1 MKIFVQRLVCLKN
14 MHIMFRKLVKL
25 NGCSIIFFFQK
36 TLLVPLAADVI
47 VKVVVAAAPR
57 QFNSS
62 LCSIAHARAGPE
74 KFI

>member
-1 MKIFVQRLVCLKN
+1 MAVQL
-14 MHIMFRKLVKL
+14 
-25 NGCSIIFFFQK
+25 FFFSK
-36 TLLVPLAADVI
+36 NTFGIPLAADVI

-74 KFI
+74 KFILKKLVKLNAFL

>member
-1 MKIFVQRLVCLKN
+1 MAVQL
-14 MHIMFRKLVKL
+14 
-25 NGCSIIFFFQK
+25 FFFSKK
-36 TLLVPLAADVI
+36 TFGIPLAADVI

>member
-1 MKIFVQRLVCLKN
+1 
-14 MHIMFRKLVKL
+14 MFRKLVKL